1 MSLLPSHHSR
11 SVVSSD
17 HSSPREKELRNN
29 LTPVGR
35 CPPEVQKDIV
45 QYVANDPLALKN
57 LAHSCTAFSRVIT
70 SRDWFRCYQSSNPT
84 WSIGCRFEERPD
96 AEFSS
101 WKRYS
106 LLSLGMQR
114 RLNAPLPP
122 LPDDDAEEPASAVSH
137 TSGIPD
143 TTAAA
148 AATADWTPSDA
159 GRAISGPTGK
169 KQRVCPRLL
178 LDNAMRFNSD
188 RATKEAGFRRIG
200 SPAYYTDYESNTI
213 IAASVVTRPT
223 EGDTKDGAWLKDRQ
237 IMFYGLPDLSN
248 PIAICGSECW
258 TETSNGRKWNDP
270 VPVDEL
276 QVMQVAEVRHF
287 PKIRKNGAMRVLLVL
302 AFGKGY
308 DSEDVLEAQ
317 ILDIWRIVRVV
328 EVWLPVDVPPSPPS
342 SPSRSLSS
350 FISSIWPTS
359 PGTPNAAVESKAEPT
374 ILKPLGPNPNPWSKW
389 STMTDEERS
398 VTSAQGLVRLEKGRC
413 ETIAPSQHNIL
424 FRGRVVKLYTSTIPK
439 IAQDND
445 GIPAQTEEE
454 TVDCITLF
462 GLEYSDSSAAL
473 IIKKIL
479 FVDKA
484 RGDASWSKR
493 MVSRGVSCMTLFP
506 PHSNYGRMMIMV
518 NKHGRGMIWDWVKEK
533 QVAQLHLPVD
543 ESPPPQPSSSAE
555 PAAPNV
561 TGSTSSTPG
570 SGDSNNPAESD
581 ANASTDSPAAVPAE
595 QTAPEAAETVPVRG
609 DVFYW
614 GVQVS
619 WTVEAQAP
627 PRVDQKVPC
636 SFRIVTLADGEDN
649 QSESCWWHVDSSILG
664 EPEATLEAPPLK
676 KAAPPS
682 TTASHSRSSTL
693 SSSPSPSP
701 FPQSSS
707 SSISG
712 SAPAPTPSTLSTV
725 STTSSSAPSTQATNG
740 PLYAISQR
748 FVSGTLGYCL
758 PEQLATYGDE
768 DGKPVHTIA
777 YVVWNHYRI
786 GLTTRLGLTIHDI
799 ERTGKDDSS
808 GIDQQWITFMDNDP
822 SEEEEDIQ
830 DNPLVDI
837 AIVGDNLLIT
847 RRHGHMVVPLHGR
860 SF

>member
-1 MSLLPSHHSR
+1 
-11 SVVSSD
+11 
-17 HSSPREKELRNN
+17 
-29 LTPVGR
+29 
-35 CPPEVQKDIV
+35 
-45 QYVANDPLALKN
+45 
-57 LAHSCTAFSRVIT
+57 
-70 SRDWFRCYQSSNPT
+70 
-84 WSIGCRFEERPD
+84 
-96 AEFSS
+96 
-101 WKRYS
+101 
-106 LLSLGMQR
+106 
-114 RLNAPLPP
+114 
-122 LPDDDAEEPASAVSH
+122 
-137 TSGIPD
+137 
-143 TTAAA
+143 
-148 AATADWTPSDA
+148 
-159 GRAISGPTGK
+159 
-169 KQRVCPRLL
+169 
-178 LDNAMRFNSD
+178 MRFNSD

-248 PIAICGSECW
+248 PIAVCGSECW

-302 AFGKGY
+302 AFG
-308 DSEDVLEAQ
+308 
-317 ILDIWRIVRVV
+317 
-328 EVWLPVDVPPSPPS
+328 
-342 SPSRSLSS
+342 
-350 FISSIWPTS
+350 
-359 PGTPNAAVESKAEPT
+359 TPNTAVESKADPT

-398 VTSAQGLVRLEKGRC
+398 AASAQGLVRLEKGRC

-439 IAQDND
+439 IAQDNN
-445 GIPAQTEEE
+445 GVPTQTEEE

-484 RGDASWSKR
+484 IGDASWSKR

-543 ESPPPQPSSSAE
+543 ESPPPQPSSSTE
-555 PAAPNV
+555 PAAPND
-561 TGSTSSTPG
+561 TGSVSSTSG
-570 SGDSNNPAESD
+570 SGNPNNPAGSD

-682 TTASHSRSSTL
+682 TTVSHSRSSTL
-693 SSSPSPSP
+693 TSSPSPSP

-707 SSISG
+707 SSMSG
-712 SAPAPTPSTLSTV
+712 SAPAPTPTPSTMSTV

-758 PEQLATYGDE
+758 PEQLAAYGDE

-822 SEEEEDIQ
+822 SEEEDIQ
-830 DNPLVDI
+830 AGGSV
-837 AIVGDNLLIT
+837 
-847 RRHGHMVVPLHGR
+847 
-860 SF
+860 